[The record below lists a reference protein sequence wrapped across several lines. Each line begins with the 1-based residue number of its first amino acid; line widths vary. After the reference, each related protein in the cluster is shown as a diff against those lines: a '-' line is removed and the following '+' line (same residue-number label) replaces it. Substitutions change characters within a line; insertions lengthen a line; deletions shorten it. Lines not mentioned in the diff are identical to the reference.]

1 MGPGEGGRRGRRE
14 RWVAQTSPAPDHA
27 RVCQLRTAPL
37 RPRNLAEVPPGAPLN
52 VLCPQRLSGRI
63 GRAKRMKLGIQA
75 GPCLPGLPERAQLR
89 DAAPAR
95 GPGPPPG
102 SPPSPCHPPPPVP
115 TPPPSPP
122 PAASSLPRPSGVPP
136 PLPPLPS
143 YPCFLLLW
151 RCRLKSTGPPPPI
164 PSPGPSRDVGDDAAV
179 QLPGKGRQQTQPWSG
194 RASPQPAGEG
204 MGPSQVIIAWC
215 RGREPQSG

>member
-37 RPRNLAEVPPGAPLN
+37 RPRNLAKVPPGAPLN

-75 GPCLPGLPERAQLR
+75 GPCLPGLPEHAQLR

-115 TPPPSPP
+115 APPPSPP
-122 PAASSLPRPSGVPP
+122 PAASSLPRLSSVPP

-143 YPCFLLLW
+143 HPCFLLLW
-151 RCRLKSTGPPPPI
+151 RCRLKSTGPPPSPAWGPAGRWVMTQPFSCLERADSR
-164 PSPGPSRDVGDDAAV
+164 PSPG
-179 QLPGKGRQQTQPWSG
+179 
-194 RASPQPAGEG
+194 RAEQV
-204 MGPSQVIIAWC
+204 PSQLV
-215 RGREPQSG
+215 RGWARAR